1 MMLTDSTA
9 VCGPADFS
17 LKDEANRKKLK
28 NFIIEQLYPDD
39 PDGWR
44 AALSVFAV
52 PVWNRFETVWYAPQ
66 EIVGFA
72 PKIRRFLEYSTVQQN
87 VFKCRLYEV
96 LQDLSSRAGAFTAV
110 TGEQRLLVSC
120 LSDPSGVF
128 GFGRAMY
135 FDPEKDLYVIN
146 DRNPVI
152 IRWGVISEGGNPEPL
167 LQKFF
172 STCGSDNSQEKSA
185 PGDDFSSEG
194 AKFSSSGSDSAAT
207 ETAPECT
214 NNGSDSTAPE
224 TDPGCLYNGSGS
236 TSSETESGCLY
247 NGSDSTASEIEP
259 GCTNNGSDSAASET
273 ELGGTFNRSV
283 DRNSKPKGKAKVF
296 SSRRP
301 QKEVYYN
308 ENITGDAGLQSGL
321 GCIVYTLLIICWI
334 TYSNIADKPE
344 DISYRSG
351 IVFLIFVLII
361 FCNIFKNKRRN

>member
-1 MMLTDSTA
+1 MILTDSTA

-44 AALSVFAV
+44 AALSVFVV

-72 PKIRRFLEYSTVQQN
+72 PKIRRFSEYSTVQQN
-87 VFKCRLYEV
+87 IFKCRLYEV

-128 GFGRAMY
+128 GLGRAMY
-135 FDPEKDLYVIN
+135 FDPEKDLYVIT

-152 IRWGVISEGGNPEPL
+152 IRWGVISGGGNPEPL
-167 LQKFF
+167 LQKFS
-172 STCGSDNSQEKSA
+172 STCGSDNSQEPTAS
-185 PGDDFSSEG
+185 GDDFASEG
-194 AKFSSSGSDSAAT
+194 AKFSSSGSESA
-207 ETAPECT
+207 
-214 NNGSDSTAPE
+214 APE
-224 TDPGCLYNGSGS
+224 T
-236 TSSETESGCLY
+236 
-247 NGSDSTASEIEP
+247 EP
-259 GCTNNGSDSAASET
+259 GCTNNGSDSTSSET
-273 ELGGTFNRSV
+273 DPGCTFNRSV
-283 DRNSKPKGKAKVF
+283 DRNSKPKGKTKVF

-308 ENITGDAGLQSGL
+308 ENITGDAGLQNGL

-334 TYSNIADKPE
+334 TYNNIADKPE
-344 DISYRSG
+344 DISYKSG
-351 IVFLIFVLII
+351 IGFLIFVMI
-361 FCNIFKNKRRN
+361 FL

>member
-1 MMLTDSTA
+1 MILTDSTA

-72 PKIRRFLEYSTVQQN
+72 PKIRRFSEYSTVQQN

-120 LSDPSGVF
+120 LSDPYGVF

-185 PGDDFSSEG
+185 PGDDFASEG
-194 AKFSSSGSDSAAT
+194 AKFSSSGSESA
-207 ETAPECT
+207 
-214 NNGSDSTAPE
+214 APE
-224 TDPGCLYNGSGS
+224 T
-236 TSSETESGCLY
+236 
-247 NGSDSTASEIEP
+247 EP
-259 GCTNNGSDSAASET
+259 VCTNNGSDSAASET
-273 ELGGTFNRSV
+273 EPVGTFNRSV

-308 ENITGDAGLQSGL
+308 ENIMGDAGLQNGL
-321 GCIVYTLLIICWI
+321 GCIAYTLLIICWI
-334 TYSNIADKPE
+334 TYNNIADKPE
-344 DISYRSG
+344 DISYKSG
-351 IVFLIFVLII
+351 IGFLIFVLIFFCSI
-361 FCNIFKNKRRN
+361 FNNKRRN

>member
-1 MMLTDSTA
+1 MILTDSTA

-72 PKIRRFLEYSTVQQN
+72 PKIRRFSEYSTVQQN

-120 LSDPSGVF
+120 LSDPAGVF
-128 GFGRAMY
+128 GLGRAMY

-152 IRWGVISEGGNPEPL
+152 IRWGVISEGGNPELL

-185 PGDDFSSEG
+185 PGDDFASEG
-194 AKFSSSGSDSAAT
+194 AKFSSSGSESAAPET
-207 ETAPECT
+207 EPVCT
-214 NNGSDSTAPE
+214 NNGSDSTASEPE
-224 TDPGCLYNGSGS
+224 P
-236 TSSETESGCLY
+236 E
-247 NGSDSTASEIEP
+247 
-259 GCTNNGSDSAASET
+259 CTNNGSDSAASET
-273 ELGGTFNRSV
+273 EPVGTFNRSV

-308 ENITGDAGLQSGL
+308 ENITGDAGLQNGL
-321 GCIVYTLLIICWI
+321 GCIAYTLLIICWI
-334 TYSNIADKPE
+334 TYNNIADKPE
-344 DISYRSG
+344 DISYKSG
-351 IVFLIFVLII
+351 IGFLIFVLIFFCSI
-361 FCNIFKNKRRN
+361 FNNKRRN